1 MDQTLILNKILEQQN
16 LNIEESM
23 YIFNK
28 IMGGELDDVL
38 CLIKSDDP
46 STSTISQLDD
56 LQVSLHRLRAIFRAG
71 TEFFP

>member
-28 IMGGELDDVL
+28 IMSGDYETLEINQPKISYFQKRSENNTEWLDELINKIEDMKNN
-38 CLIKSDDP
+38 ISKS
-46 STSTISQLDD
+46 
-56 LQVSLHRLRAIFRAG
+56 A
-71 TEFFP
+71 